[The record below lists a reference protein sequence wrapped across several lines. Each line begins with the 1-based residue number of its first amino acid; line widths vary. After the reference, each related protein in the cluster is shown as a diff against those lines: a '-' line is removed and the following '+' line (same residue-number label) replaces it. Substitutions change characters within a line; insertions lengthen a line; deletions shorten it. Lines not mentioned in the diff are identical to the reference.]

1 MPKDR
6 VVIMGAA
13 GRDFH
18 NFNLYF
24 RDNPNYE
31 VVASTASQIPNEELS
46 LDEALKKM
54 GSFRENK
61 EQNWKGYFKK

>member
-1 MPKDR
+1 MPKVR

-24 RDNPNYE
+24 RDNQTTM
-31 VVASTASQIPNEELS
+31 S
-46 LDEALKKM
+46 
-54 GSFRENK
+54 
-61 EQNWKGYFKK
+61 